1 VSGETR
7 ITDLLWQGRAGDK
20 SAQDRLA
27 DAVYSEL
34 RRLARGFLRREHA
47 ADTLQPTALAN
58 EAYLRLVAQD
68 LPDLQS
74 RGQFY
79 ALVAHRMRQI
89 LVDHARAKLA
99 AKRGAGAKAVS
110 LDENLDAAA
119 EIDTDV
125 LALND
130 ALDALL
136 AIDERKHKI
145 LELRYFAGL
154 SIEETAEALG
164 ISVATVGRE
173 QRLGQA
179 WLKRELSKR

>member
-1 VSGETR
+1 VSDTR
-7 ITDLLWQGRAGDK
+7 ITDLIWQGRAGDK
-20 SAQDRLA
+20 AAQDRLA

-34 RRLARGFLRREHA
+34 RRLARGFLKREHA

-79 ALVAHRMRQI
+79 ALVAHRMRQV
-89 LVDHARAKLA
+89 LVDHARGKLT
-99 AKRGAGAKAVS
+99 AKRGAGVKAVP
-110 LDENLDAAA
+110 LDENIDAAA
-119 EIDTDV
+119 ETDAEI
-125 LALND
+125 LSLND
-130 ALDALL
+130 ALEALL
-136 AIDERKHKI
+136 AIDERKYKI

-173 QRLGQA
+173 QRLAQA
-179 WLKRELSKR
+179 WLKRELSRR